1 MTELP
6 NPLGGARSHFSW
18 RGHDI
23 AYVKRGDG
31 PPMLLVHSIHA
42 CAWSM
47 EWRNVVP
54 ALSQRFTTYSLDL
67 LGFGASAHPP
77 IHYTSRLY
85 IDLLRDFIAD
95 VVAAPTIVVGS
106 SLGGTYAIAMA
117 AEHPELV
124 RAVCA
129 IGPAGVTRLTAPGNA
144 ANALVEKLFRTPR
157 VGKALFST
165 LVSKPSIRL
174 FLKGIYHDPRM
185 LTDDVVDLFWQSA
198 HQENA
203 RLAPAAFVGMQ
214 LNCDIRHALGTMRA
228 PLMLAWGAFASQTP
242 LKESAPMRALRPD
255 AAFSVLPAADLPHE
269 ECPTEF
275 VAALLQFATTLD

>member
-6 NPLGGARSHFSW
+6 NPLGGTRSHFSW

-54 ALSQRFTTYSLDL
+54 VLAQRFTTYTLDL
-67 LGFGASAHPP
+67 LGFGASGHPP

-85 IDLLRDFIAD
+85 VDLLRDFLAD
-95 VVAAPTIVVGS
+95 VIGAPTIVVGS
-106 SLGGTYAIAMA
+106 SLGGTYAIATA
-117 AEHPELV
+117 AERPELV

-129 IGPAGVTRLTAPGNA
+129 IGPAGVSRLNAPGNA
-144 ANALVEKLFRTPR
+144 ANAAVEKLFRTPR
-157 VGKALFST
+157 VGKTLFDA
-165 LVSKPSIRL
+165 LVSKPSIRF
-174 FLKGIYHDPRM
+174 FLKGIYHDTRM

-198 HQENA
+198 HQQNA

-228 PLMLAWGAFASQTP
+228 PLMLAWGQFASQTP
-242 LKESAPMRALRPD
+242 LKEAEPMRALRPD
-255 AAFSVLPAADLPHE
+255 AAFAVLPAADLPHE